1 MLSTLCMRPSMP
13 RRDRVRQQ
21 RNGGK
26 DERGQQEA
34 RQRRIIGQY
43 QPDHAIELD
52 GQQCEGHGVVEIVH
66 DRHMRPAL
74 TLTGFTSRD
83 SREVDSLGTPKGF
96 RSLPCWTG
104 YPRLSAGSQRFFGY
118 DAASRSASAR
128 MFRAAFTIT
137 APLFC
142 RKKPDFSIRL
152 QAANVLPAVA

>member
-1 MLSTLCMRPSMP
+1 MPSMFRMRPSMP

-21 RNGGK
+21 RDGGK

-34 RQRRIIGQY
+34 RQHRIVGQY

-66 DRHMRPAL
+66 DRRMRPAL

-96 RSLPCWTG
+96 RGLPCWEG
-104 YPRLSAGSQRFFGY
+104 YPQLSAGSQRFFGY
-118 DAASRSASAR
+118 DAANR
-128 MFRAAFTIT
+128 
-137 APLFC
+137 
-142 RKKPDFSIRL
+142 
-152 QAANVLPAVA
+152 

>member
-1 MLSTLCMRPSMP
+1 MPSMFRMRPSMP

-21 RNGGK
+21 RDGGE

-34 RQRRIIGQY
+34 QQHRIVGQY

-66 DRHMRPAL
+66 DRRMRPAL

-96 RSLPCWTG
+96 RGLPCWEG
-104 YPRLSAGSQRFFGY
+104 YPQLSAGSQRFFGY
-118 DAASRSASAR
+118 DAANR
-128 MFRAAFTIT
+128 
-137 APLFC
+137 
-142 RKKPDFSIRL
+142 
-152 QAANVLPAVA
+152 

>member
-1 MLSTLCMRPSMP
+1 MPSMFRMRPSMP

-21 RNGGK
+21 RDGGE

-34 RQRRIIGQY
+34 RQHRIVGQY

-66 DRHMRPAL
+66 DRRMRPAL

-96 RSLPCWTG
+96 RGLPCWEG
-104 YPRLSAGSQRFFGY
+104 YPQLSAGSQRFFGY
-118 DAASRSASAR
+118 DAANR
-128 MFRAAFTIT
+128 
-137 APLFC
+137 
-142 RKKPDFSIRL
+142 
-152 QAANVLPAVA
+152 

>member
-1 MLSTLCMRPSMP
+1 MPSMFRMRPSMP

-21 RNGGK
+21 RDGGE

-34 RQRRIIGQY
+34 RQHRIVGQY

-66 DRHMRPAL
+66 DRRMRPAL

-96 RSLPCWTG
+96 RGLPCWEG
-104 YPRLSAGSQRFFGY
+104 YPQLSAGSLRFFGY
-118 DAASRSASAR
+118 DAANR
-128 MFRAAFTIT
+128 
-137 APLFC
+137 
-142 RKKPDFSIRL
+142 
-152 QAANVLPAVA
+152 